1 LHGHLA
7 GDELLRTSAKCIKQ
21 CFGMEDLN
29 NCYRIGG
36 DEFVALLSKCSEQEV
51 KDRIVNFENVLK
63 ENNIS
68 ISVGYSYVEKREMAS
83 FVEMMAEADKKMYAN
98 KKSIHEQLN
107 YTR

>member
-1 LHGHLA
+1 
-7 GDELLRTSAKCIKQ
+7 
-21 CFGMEDLN
+21 MENSN

-36 DEFVALLSKCSEQEV
+36 DEFVALLSNCSEQDI
-51 KDRIVNFENVLK
+51 KDRIKNFENVLK

-68 ISVGYSYVEKREMAS
+68 ISVGYSYVDSREKAS

-98 KKSIHEQLN
+98 KKSIHEQLK